1 MNNKLN
7 IVRRIVPLAL
17 FGLLS
22 AICGLNCVP
31 AEVISLMSANITS
44 GTHSAYEDP
53 GIRIFQALR
62 PDVVLIQ
69 EFNYEYGTL
78 RDLVDEAFGP
88 EFDYYVEPGADSIPN
103 GVVSRFPI
111 VSSGEWTD
119 YEVPDRD
126 FAWAVIDI
134 PGAIDLQVV
143 SIHLKSGSSS
153 SGTRNDQ
160 ARAIRDHVEAEF
172 DANQYI
178 AVGGDLNIYNLTE
191 SALATFKTFLDAD
204 DHIPVDQEGN
214 MNTSEPR
221 TKPYD
226 WVMPNAGL
234 DESHTAIEIP
244 PFTFPEGLVFDSYVY
259 DPLPLPVL
267 YDDSHVNGMQHM
279 PVMKAFLIPPT
290 M

>member
-1 MNNKLN
+1 MNCGK
-7 IVRRIVPLAL
+7 IVTRFVPLAL
-17 FGLLS
+17 FGFLS
-22 AICGLNCVP
+22 AICSLSCVP
-31 AEVISLMSANITS
+31 AEVISVMSANITS
-44 GTHSAYEDP
+44 GTHSAYEGP
-53 GIRIFQALR
+53 GIRIFQGLQ
-62 PDVVLIQ
+62 PDIVLIQ

-88 EFDYYVEPGADSIPN
+88 EFDYYVEPGGDSIPN

-119 YEVPDRD
+119 YEVSNRD

-143 SIHLKSGSSS
+143 SIHLKSGSSD

-160 ARAIRDHVEAEF
+160 ARAIKDYVEAQF

-178 AVGGDLNIYNLTE
+178 AVGGDLNTYTVTE
-191 SALATFKTFLDAD
+191 SALNTFRSFLDAD

-226 WVMPNAGL
+226 WVMPNTLL
-234 DESHTAIEIP
+234 DAIHTVLEIP
-244 PFTFPEGLVFDSYVY
+244 PFKFPDGLVFDSYVY

-279 PVMKAFLIPPT
+279 AVMKAFQIPPA